1 MQKMHQKSLEM
12 GIREDEVEKDDS
24 PEADGKERVADRSM
38 RLSSAMLLAAT
49 FFYYSSV
56 VMVSCPLVLWLVPGF
71 SPVLYLVILLMGVSL
86 GGVDVCVYTMILECC
101 SSNSVGRYSGYYY
114 TVSMAAQVIT
124 PTLSGVVMDV
134 NPAMLFAYI
143 TGMGVLMGLSVAGA
157 KHGDAIL
164 IDEVVRREE
173 AAEAE

>member
-1 MQKMHQKSLEM
+1 MTKKQKKTLKR
-12 GIREDEVEKDDS
+12 IIIAAVLT
-24 PEADGKERVADRSM
+24 AVLA
-38 RLSSAMLLAAT
+38 LLFHFAELPW
-49 FFYYSSV
+49 FV
-56 VMVSCPLVLWLVPGF
+56 QLVLWLVPGF
-71 SPVLYLVILLMGVSL
+71 SPVLYLVFLLMGVSL
-86 GGVDVCVYTMILECC
+86 GGVDMCVYTMILECC

-124 PTLSGVVMDV
+124 PILSGVVMDV

-173 AAEAE
+173 ATEAE